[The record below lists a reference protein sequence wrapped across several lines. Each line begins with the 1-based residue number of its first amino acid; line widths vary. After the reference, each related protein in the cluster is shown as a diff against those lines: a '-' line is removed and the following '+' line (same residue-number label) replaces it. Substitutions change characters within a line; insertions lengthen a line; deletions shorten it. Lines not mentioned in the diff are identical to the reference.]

1 LGPPVVTR
9 ARAIFEGDTLMVTRR
24 TRLRQL
30 LLLPTD
36 KTTAVI
42 TYLLAVYLGRH
53 HLLAHA
59 IVCLSNHYHLIATD
73 PRGLITDFTRDFHA
87 FVARHVNALHGEFD
101 SLWSGAQTSL
111 VRLEDGET
119 ILDKIGY
126 TMANPVLSFLV
137 ETGEEWPGLRRAW
150 PAPPL
155 VIERPEGFLDIAS
168 RECKWPES
176 ATLEMTRPPGF
187 DELSDTELAD
197 KIAMTIHDQEAGA
210 RAIAADKGIEFLG
223 REAILRQSRLA
234 APTSR
239 EPHFGISPRVACKD
253 PERRAAR
260 LRFLTWW
267 LEEYQRC
274 RQRWIAGDRT
284 VAFPHGTNKMRRCHG
299 VTVAPPLGAAPAAP
313 PG

>member
-1 LGPPVVTR
+1 VTR

-30 LLLPTD
+30 LLLPSD
-36 KTTAVI
+36 KTTAVL
-42 TYLLAVYLGRH
+42 TYLLAVYIGRH

-87 FVARHVNALHGEFD
+87 FVARHVNAIHGEFE

-126 TMANPVLSFLV
+126 TMANPVLSSLV

-155 VIERPEGFLDIAS
+155 VIERPTGFLDIAGA
-168 RECKWPES
+168 ECKWPET

-187 DELSDTELAD
+187 DELSDAELAD
-197 KIAMTIHDQEAGA
+197 KIVATIHDKEAAG
-210 RAIAADKGIEFLG
+210 RATAAEKAIKFLG
-223 REAILRQSRLA
+223 REALLRQSRHEV
-234 APTSR
+234 PTSR

-253 PERRAAR
+253 PARRAAR
-260 LRFLTWW
+260 LQFFEWW
-267 LEEYQRC
+267 LEEYERC
-274 RQRWIAGDRT
+274 RQRWISGDRT
-284 VAFPHGTNKMRRCHG
+284 VAFPHGTNKMRRCHR
-299 VTVAPPLGAAPAAP
+299 VRIAPPLCTARGAP